1 MVTLTPSRPLMQ
13 YEHWAASVPVSCGRT
28 MIMVAF
34 LSSGGVRCWHE
45 TDMPTASINVRF
57 QGQSGKHMLA
67 ASISP
72 FDLGRVKTC
81 AHEERAELFS
91 LLSCLDNRRQRFCFP
106 N

>member
-1 MVTLTPSRPLMQ
+1 MEVKPKSTLPCFWRAFFALPTLFTLFQPADNFIVHGAVADRCLLSGVIQTSHFKGVTT
-13 YEHWAASVPVSCGRT
+13 V
-28 MIMVAF
+28 
-34 LSSGGVRCWHE
+34 
-45 TDMPTASINVRF
+45 
-57 QGQSGKHMLA
+57 
-67 ASISP
+67 